1 MSHSLACFS
10 SQITSELSKQFEWIA
25 VEELQVKNKTKRAK
39 LKAKLK
45 NVKQKSGLNQSILNA
60 SFYQI
65 ISFLDY
71 KQQHNG
77 NREMVLYFLL

>member
-1 MSHSLACFS
+1 M
-10 SQITSELSKQFEWIA
+10 
-25 VEELQVKNKTKRAK
+25 QVKNKTKRAK

-45 NVKQKSGLNQSILNA
+45 NVKQKSKLNRSNLNA
-60 SFYQI
+60 SFYHI

-77 NREMVLYFLL
+77 NKQ

>member
-10 SQITSELSKQFEWIA
+10 SQIKSELSKQFEWIA

-45 NVKQKSGLNQSILNA
+45 NVK
-60 SFYQI
+60 
-65 ISFLDY
+65 
-71 KQQHNG
+71 
-77 NREMVLYFLL
+77 

>member
-45 NVKQKSGLNQSILNA
+45 NVKQKSKLN
-60 SFYQI
+60 
-65 ISFLDY
+65 
-71 KQQHNG
+71 
-77 NREMVLYFLL
+77 

>member
-1 MSHSLACFS
+1 M
-10 SQITSELSKQFEWIA
+10 
-25 VEELQVKNKTKRAK
+25 QVKNKTKRAK

-45 NVKQKSGLNQSILNA
+45 NVKQKSKLNRSNLNA
-60 SFYQI
+60 SFYPI

-77 NREMVLYFLL
+77 NKQ

>member
-1 MSHSLACFS
+1 M
-10 SQITSELSKQFEWIA
+10 
-25 VEELQVKNKTKRAK
+25 QVKNKTKRAK

-45 NVKQKSGLNQSILNA
+45 NVKQKSKLNRPILNA

-77 NREMVLYFLL
+77 NKQ

>member
-1 MSHSLACFS
+1 M
-10 SQITSELSKQFEWIA
+10 
-25 VEELQVKNKTKRAK
+25 QVKNKTKRAK

-45 NVKQKSGLNQSILNA
+45 NVKQKSKLNRSNLNA
-60 SFYQI
+60 SFYRI

-77 NREMVLYFLL
+77 NKQ

>member
-1 MSHSLACFS
+1 MSHFLACLS

-25 VEELQVKNKTKRAK
+25 VEDLQTKNMTKRAK

-45 NVKQKSGLNQSILNA
+45 NVKQKSKLNRSNLNA

-65 ISFLDY
+65 ISFLDC
-71 KQQHNG
+71 KQQHNSDKQ
-77 NREMVLYFLL
+77 

>member
-25 VEELQVKNKTKRAK
+25 VEDLQTKNMTKRAK

-45 NVKQKSGLNQSILNA
+45 NVKQKSKLN
-60 SFYQI
+60 
-65 ISFLDY
+65 
-71 KQQHNG
+71 
-77 NREMVLYFLL
+77 

>member
-25 VEELQVKNKTKRAK
+25 VEDLQTKNMIKRAK
-39 LKAKLK
+39 LKTKLK
-45 NVKQKSGLNQSILNA
+45 NVKQKSKLNRSNLNA

-65 ISFLDY
+65 ISFLDC
-71 KQQHNG
+71 K
-77 NREMVLYFLL
+77 

>member
-1 MSHSLACFS
+1 MSHSLACLY

-25 VEELQVKNKTKRAK
+25 VEELQVKNMTKRAK

-65 ISFLDY
+65 ISFLDC
-71 KQQHNG
+71 KQQHNSDKQ
-77 NREMVLYFLL
+77 

>member
-25 VEELQVKNKTKRAK
+25 VEDLQTKNMTKRAK

-45 NVKQKSGLNQSILNA
+45 NVKQKSGLNRSNLNA
-60 SFYQI
+60 SFYHI

-77 NREMVLYFLL
+77 NKQ

>member
-1 MSHSLACFS
+1 MSHSLACLS

-25 VEELQVKNKTKRAK
+25 VEDLQTKNMIKRAK

-65 ISFLDY
+65 ISFLDC
-71 KQQHNG
+71 KQQHNSDKQ
-77 NREMVLYFLL
+77 

>member
-1 MSHSLACFS
+1 M
-10 SQITSELSKQFEWIA
+10 TSELSKQFEWIA

-45 NVKQKSGLNQSILNA
+45 NVKQKSGLNRSNLNA

-65 ISFLDY
+65 ISFLDC
-71 KQQHNG
+71 KQQHNSDKQ
-77 NREMVLYFLL
+77 

>member
-10 SQITSELSKQFEWIA
+10 SQITSKLSKQFEWIA
-25 VEELQVKNKTKRAK
+25 VEDLQTKNMTRAK

-45 NVKQKSGLNQSILNA
+45 NVKQKSGLNRSNLNA

-65 ISFLDY
+65 ISFLDC
-71 KQQHNG
+71 KQQHNSDKQ
-77 NREMVLYFLL
+77 